1 LLCYLLVFEDIFF
14 SPLLLK
20 YWYFKKILC
29 FRNTYQHF
37 LHKSS
42 RDPLLFYCCVS
53 SLNFYPIH
61 FSFWKLIQNQCYLEI
76 TLKLLMLFEEREIL
90 IYQNALLYVEGH
102 YYSLFAM
109 FNIAKLEFHNWISVL
124 IILLNAF
131 VAVSPTNFSDRS
143 TTLAILLSFLAITNY
158 IQQVLH
164 NQSEKIV
171 LEYSLFLL
179 AFSQLFPSAFLP
191 TNVEAALHSPACKS
205 ISCKLSPFLF
215 DPKKIHNIV
224 FIQSILL
231 VLPAT
236 TPSVQESTSYVRAVN
251 FHNLDSKRLSR
262 DLLRPF
268 HWFEKTNSYSFKV
281 IHLW

>member
-1 LLCYLLVFEDIFF
+1 
-14 SPLLLK
+14 
-20 YWYFKKILC
+20 
-29 FRNTYQHF
+29 
-37 LHKSS
+37 
-42 RDPLLFYCCVS
+42 
-53 SLNFYPIH
+53 
-61 FSFWKLIQNQCYLEI
+61 
-76 TLKLLMLFEEREIL
+76 
-90 IYQNALLYVEGH
+90 
-102 YYSLFAM
+102 
-109 FNIAKLEFHNWISVL
+109 L

-268 HWFEKTNSYSFKV
+268 H
-281 IHLW
+281 